1 MKINKKFFLFIFIVL
16 IIVIAGIIGIVYKST
31 YDNPLADE
39 KSFDKISVSLF
50 EERNIGIIEGTL
62 AGTIKGETQ
71 YVYKIVI
78 TEDYEFDFQSLTQ
91 KAKILEVFKGDGVVG
106 DEITIYDSCWHLFDD
121 NYMNTGFTS
130 LMKKGEEY
138 LVYFMCKNNNELHGE
153 YYTIEAY
160 TIAPYFSYKNK
171 ENYIPE
177 EYKSAQYIDYGLV
190 KNNEFFAENKKV
202 EDAYYVFKE
211 TMMEEYNQKAE

>member
-1 MKINKKFFLFIFIVL
+1 METFIVL

-62 AGTIKGETQ
+62 AGTIKDETQ

-121 NYMNTGFTS
+121 KCI
-130 LMKKGEEY
+130 LLLHI
-138 LVYFMCKNNNELHGE
+138 LVIKIRKIIFQ
-153 YYTIEAY
+153 
-160 TIAPYFSYKNK
+160 
-171 ENYIPE
+171 
-177 EYKSAQYIDYGLV
+177 KSINLL
-190 KNNEFFAENKKV
+190 NI
-202 EDAYYVFKE
+202 
-211 TMMEEYNQKAE
+211 